1 MKFLDNGNSI
11 EILSG
16 MYFKLPK
23 PYGIKSVIFFENI
36 VVFEGVENSFGPST
50 EDQVRFYGFI
60 MRMKSDSL

>member
-36 VVFEGVENSFGPST
+36 VVFEGVENSFWAFDRRSS
-50 EDQVRFYGFI
+50 EI
-60 MRMKSDSL
+60 LWIHNEN

>member
-1 MKFLDNGNSI
+1 
-11 EILSG
+11 